1 MRKKQSRI
9 FDSMA
14 AAAAALGVSM
24 ETMKAAK
31 QSPDCHAFHASR
43 VNETEFL
50 DWASKHEVTTAS
62 DVMTL
67 KDQKTQ
73 EEIRKLKIKN
83 DKDQGKLIL
92 KTEVAAAIRRALG
105 RVSSIVEA
113 KLVLEYPTVV
123 SGMDPDAVRVFGR
136 RLHDLIM
143 AECQGLAKE
152 FPE

>member
-1 MRKKQSRI
+1 MRRKQSRI

-24 ETMKAAK
+24 ETLKAAK
-31 QSPDCHAFHASR
+31 QSPDCKAFHASR
-43 VNETEFL
+43 VNEAEFL

-83 DKDQGKLIL
+83 DRDQGKQVL
-92 KTEVAAAIRRALG
+92 KVDVASAIRRALG
-105 RVSSIVEA
+105 GVSSICEA
-113 KLVLEYPTVV
+113 KLIHEFPTVV
-123 SGMDPDAVRVFGR
+123 AGLDPAAARVYGR

-143 AECQGLAKE
+143 SECQALAKE